1 MPANKEFTMRAAL
14 LLSSLIALS
23 AAPALAQS
31 KQPGEPEFRTLF
43 KEMVETDTSL
53 TTGSCTAL
61 AEKLAVRFKAAGFAD
76 ADITQFSVP
85 QFPKDGGIVVKLQG
99 RDAKAKPI
107 LLLGH
112 LDVVAAK
119 PEDWTRSPFT
129 LIEEGGYFYGRG
141 TFDDKA
147 QAAIWADLLMRMK
160 AAGKPAKRTLKLALT
175 CGEETTYAFNGADWL
190 AKNRPE
196 LIMAEYA
203 LNEGGGGRY
212 GPDGK
217 PQGLAVQVGEKTVQ
231 NFWLEATNPGGHSS
245 VPRPDN
251 AITDL
256 TRAVVAVNTHEFPVQ
271 FSDTTRAYFT
281 GLSRTL
287 PDPVGP
293 AMARLLA
300 NPADAEA
307 NRIVSLDPTNH
318 SVLRTTCVTTL
329 LEAGHAE
336 NALAQRAR
344 ANVNCRMFPGT
355 DPNALKADLDKV
367 IGNAKVSITLKPP
380 IRPLAAAP
388 PLNPAIIGPMK
399 KVAEKHFPGVPMLAM
414 MSTGATDAI
423 FISPI
428 GVPVYGAPGLMIDP
442 DGNGIHGLNERIKV
456 QSLMQGRD
464 YLSDLVFTLA
474 NQ

>member
-1 MPANKEFTMRAAL
+1 MRALFLATAL
-14 LLSSLIALS
+14 FASTAAS
-23 AAPALAQS
+23 AQYVS
-31 KQPGEPEFRTLF
+31 RQPGEAQFRALF

-53 TTGSCTAL
+53 TTGSCTA
-61 AEKLAVRFKAAGFAD
+61 AADKLAVRFKAAGYTD

-85 QFPKDGGIVVKLQG
+85 EFPREGGIVVQLKG
-99 RDAKAKPI
+99 SDAKAKPM

-129 LIEEGGYFYGRG
+129 LIEEDGYFYGRG

-147 QAAIWADLLMRMK
+147 QASIWADLLIRMK
-160 AAGKPAKRTLKLALT
+160 AGKPPKRTIKLALT

-190 AKNRPE
+190 AKNRPD
-196 LIMAEYA
+196 LIMAEFG
-203 LNEGGGGRY
+203 LNEGGGGQYDAR
-212 GPDGK
+212 GNPM
-217 PQGLAVQVGEKTVQ
+217 GLAVQVGEKTVQ
-231 NFWLEATNPGGHSS
+231 NFWIEATNPGGHSS

-256 TRAVVAVNTHEFPVQ
+256 ARAMVAVNTHEFPVQ
-271 FSDTTRAYFT
+271 FNDTTRAYFT
-281 GLSRTL
+281 TLSKVL

-293 AMARLLA
+293 AITRLLA
-300 NPADAEA
+300 DPQDVEA

-318 SVLRTTCVTTL
+318 SVLRTTCVATL

-355 DPNALKADLDKV
+355 DPEALKADLARV
-367 IGNAKVSITLKPP
+367 IGNARVAIALKPP
-380 IRPLAAAP
+380 IRPVARP
-388 PLNPAIIGPMK
+388 TPMNPAIIGPMQA
-399 KVAEKHFPGVPMLAM
+399 VAARHFPGVPMLPM

-423 FISPI
+423 YVAPI
-428 GVPVYGAPGLMIDP
+428 GIPIYGAPGTFIDP
-442 DGNGIHGLNERIKV
+442 DGNGIHGLNERIRV
-456 QSLMQGRD
+456 RSLLQGRD
-464 YLSDLVFTLA
+464 YLSDLVFVLA
-474 NQ
+474 NPK

>member
-1 MPANKEFTMRAAL
+1 
-14 LLSSLIALS
+14 
-23 AAPALAQS
+23 
-31 KQPGEPEFRTLF
+31 
-43 KEMVETDTSL
+43 
-53 TTGSCTAL
+53 
-61 AEKLAVRFKAAGFAD
+61 
-76 ADITQFSVP
+76 
-85 QFPKDGGIVVKLQG
+85 
-99 RDAKAKPI
+99 
-107 LLLGH
+107 
-112 LDVVAAK
+112 
-119 PEDWTRSPFT
+119 
-129 LIEEGGYFYGRG
+129 
-141 TFDDKA
+141 
-147 QAAIWADLLMRMK
+147 
-160 AAGKPAKRTLKLALT
+160 
-175 CGEETTYAFNGADWL
+175 
-190 AKNRPE
+190 
-196 LIMAEYA
+196 
-203 LNEGGGGRY
+203 
-212 GPDGK
+212 
-217 PQGLAVQVGEKTVQ
+217 
-231 NFWLEATNPGGHSS
+231 
-245 VPRPDN
+245 
-251 AITDL
+251 
-256 TRAVVAVNTHEFPVQ
+256 
-271 FSDTTRAYFT
+271 
-281 GLSRTL
+281 
-287 PDPVGP
+287 
-293 AMARLLA
+293 
-300 NPADAEA
+300 
-307 NRIVSLDPTNH
+307 
-318 SVLRTTCVTTL
+318 L